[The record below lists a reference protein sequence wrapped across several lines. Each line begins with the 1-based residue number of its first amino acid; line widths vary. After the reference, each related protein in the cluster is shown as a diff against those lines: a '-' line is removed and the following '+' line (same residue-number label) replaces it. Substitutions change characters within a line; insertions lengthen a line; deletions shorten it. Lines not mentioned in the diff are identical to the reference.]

1 MTHLDD
7 FAAQISAL
15 DLIISIDN
23 STVHMAGVLG
33 KKVWTLLP
41 YVPDWRWMLDRE
53 DTLWYPT
60 MKLFRQSKI
69 GDWQDPF
76 QQLRSMVNTN
86 V

>member
-1 MTHLDD
+1 
-7 FAAQISAL
+7 
-15 DLIISIDN
+15 
-23 STVHMAGVLG
+23 MAGALG

>member
-1 MTHLDD
+1 
-7 FAAQISAL
+7 
-15 DLIISIDN
+15 
-23 STVHMAGVLG
+23 MAGALG
-33 KKVWTLLP
+33 KNVWTLLP

>member
-1 MTHLDD
+1 
-7 FAAQISAL
+7 
-15 DLIISIDN
+15 
-23 STVHMAGVLG
+23 MAGVLG
-33 KKVWTLLP
+33 KKGWTLLP

>member
-1 MTHLDD
+1 
-7 FAAQISAL
+7 
-15 DLIISIDN
+15 
-23 STVHMAGVLG
+23 MAGVLG